1 MVLVRIAYG
10 VAYLIDLAWNMML
23 SALRTASLCVRGKIE
38 PTVMEIDTVLSKEV
52 SQALLANSI
61 TLTPG
66 TPGTLTIDIDHEGKK
81 LTVAVL
87 TPRPREAV
95 IPFEKYIK
103 GMLE

>member
-10 VAYLIDLAWNMML
+10 VAYLTDLAWNMML

-66 TPGTLTIDIDHEGKK
+66 TLTIDIDHEGKK

-87 TPRPREAV
+87 TPRSREAV